1 MGPPTLHKYGS
12 NFRSR
17 NIHLLIMQFRNFFR
31 YLNYSYVFCPSYFQ
45 PKSMTMALEI
55 FNTIFTTIFLIE
67 FLLKFSGY
75 GFYGY
80 IKDAFNVFDG
90 IVVIISLIELA
101 GSGAGGVSVLRTF
114 RLMRIFKL
122 IRFLPTLQKQIQV
135 MLETL
140 DSVMTFLGLLTIF
153 IFTSSILGMHLFG
166 GKMVFDEEEGAVRH
180 NFDNLLWS
188 LITVFQV
195 SLTVCFFRHK

>member
-1 MGPPTLHKYGS
+1 
-12 NFRSR
+12 
-17 NIHLLIMQFRNFFR
+17 
-31 YLNYSYVFCPSYFQ
+31 
-45 PKSMTMALEI
+45 MTMALEI
-55 FNTIFTTIFLIE
+55 FNTIFTTVFLIE
-67 FLLKFSGY
+67 FVLKFTGY

-80 IKDAFNVFDG
+80 IKNAFNVFDG
-90 IVVIISLIELA
+90 IVVIISIIELA
-101 GSGAGGVSVLRTF
+101 GSRAGGVSVLRTF

-166 GKMVFDEEEGAVRH
+166 GKMKVDGVVVRH
-180 NFDNLLWS
+180 NFDDLLWS

-195 SLTVCFFRHK
+195 SRLVEEEERSFIRTLCQQAILFIIQVLF

>member
-1 MGPPTLHKYGS
+1 MDSNSPKKMRAGEKRVASTNTTQLRVHLSSVLTL
-12 NFRSR
+12 
-17 NIHLLIMQFRNFFR
+17 IIILLYNFF
-31 YLNYSYVFCPSYFQ
+31 FQ
-45 PKSMTMALEI
+45 PRSMTLSLEI
-55 FNTIFTTIFLIE
+55 FNTIFTTVFFIE
-67 FLLKFSGY
+67 FVLKFFGY

-101 GSGAGGVSVLRTF
+101 GAGAGGVSVLRTF

-153 IFTSSILGMHLFG
+153 IFTASILGMHLFG
-166 GKMVFDEEEGAVRH
+166 GKLVFEDSDGAVRH
-180 NFDNLLWS
+180 NFDNLMWS

-195 SLTVCFFRHK
+195 SLKHSS